1 MRKRVSYFVLS
12 FAPLWSACSS
22 EPPAD
27 SAQEGAGFGGQVT
40 QVAGAG
46 GSDTGGVGGAPASA
60 GTTTTGGALPSS
72 GGSPS
77 LGGGAATAGA
87 SGSGGTNASSGSGG
101 ASASGSGDGGT
112 AGAAGT
118 NSTGGGPVIPPGCK
132 VSSPVSFKADIGP
145 WLNTSCG
152 KGKGGGC
159 HVTDDAST
167 INSACPDGT
176 KKCGFNHAYDWIT
189 AGAHNEFCKQTPGPI
204 RFTVVMDV
212 VRGANP
218 ASCTSTRVMPP
229 DSPPL
234 DACQMAALE
243 AWLAQPKVLQLHRA
257 DDTSPS
263 EPYLMPPFN

>member
-1 MRKRVSYFVLS
+1 MPLRVAGKVRQREPIEWIAARRNGPSAIVMRRGVSYFVLS
-12 FAPLWSACSS
+12 FAPLWGACSG
-22 EPPAD
+22 EQPAD
-27 SAQEGAGFGGQVT
+27 PKPPGA
-40 QVAGAG
+40 AG
-46 GSDTGGVGGAPASA
+46 GGSA
-60 GTTTTGGALPSS
+60 GTNS
-72 GGSPS
+72 
-77 LGGGAATAGA
+77 
-87 SGSGGTNASSGSGG
+87 SSGSGG
-101 ASASGSGDGGT
+101 VNNA

-118 NSTGGGPVIPPGCK
+118 ATGGVPAIPPGCK

-159 HVTDDAST
+159 HVTDDTST

-189 AGAHNEFCKQTPGPI
+189 AGSHNEFCKQTPGPI

-212 VRGANP
+212 IRKANP
-218 ASCTSTRVMPP
+218 ASCTNTRVMPP
-229 DSPPL
+229 DGPPL

-243 AWLAQPKVLQLHRA
+243 GWLSEPKVLQLHRA